1 MAAIGLLVVVVVGI
15 AIYLLLKPATP
26 GAQPPQAAVSTNAS
40 ASRPTPTPYPT
51 YTPYPTPAPTLTPYP
66 TYTPYPTPAP
76 TATLYPTYTPYPTPV
91 PTATPYPTYTPY
103 PTPRPV
109 VVVVQP
115 TNAPAEVPPAAPPPT
130 ATPQAPYTVTLGRNV
145 IYEPWGRP
153 TDPGGCNGPYD
164 DKHGRMRRF
173 TVEVILTNTS
183 NRFTRDSWFPTF
195 ISASGRPLQP
205 CIWYYNNT
213 VVEPGESADVTFAT
227 HLEANDW
234 VRAMVFDELKY
245 TVTICLNGAAQQ
257 VPCQ

>member
-1 MAAIGLLVVVVVGI
+1 M
-15 AIYLLLKPATP
+15 
-26 GAQPPQAAVSTNAS
+26 
-40 ASRPTPTPYPT
+40 
-51 YTPYPTPAPTLTPYP
+51 
-66 TYTPYPTPAP
+66 
-76 TATLYPTYTPYPTPV
+76 
-91 PTATPYPTYTPY
+91 
-103 PTPRPV
+103 
-109 VVVVQP
+109 
-115 TNAPAEVPPAAPPPT
+115 
-130 ATPQAPYTVTLGRNV
+130 TLGRNV

-173 TVEVILTNTS
+173 TVEVILTNNS

-195 ISASGRPLQP
+195 ISASGRPLAP

-234 VRAMVFDELKY
+234 VRAMVFEELNY